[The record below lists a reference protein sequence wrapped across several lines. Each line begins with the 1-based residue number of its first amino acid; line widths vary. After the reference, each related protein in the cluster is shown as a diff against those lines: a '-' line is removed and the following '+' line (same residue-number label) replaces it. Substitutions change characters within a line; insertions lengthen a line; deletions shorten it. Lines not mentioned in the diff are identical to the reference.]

1 MNNKRRFEKILR
13 DGNLTVADL
22 ARWLKKPYA
31 TVNGWVK
38 GGNIGGPI
46 GDREFISHELNRI
59 ESMLKKRKQ
68 LPIVGM
74 SRAQR
79 ASYLEK
85 LAAN

>member
-1 MNNKRRFEKILR
+1 MNNKQRFHRIMR

-22 ARWLKKPYA
+22 ARWLKRPYA

-38 GGNIGGPI
+38 GGNIGGPV
-46 GDREFISHELNRI
+46 GDRNFILTELARLERI
-59 ESMLKKRKQ
+59 VEKGKQ
-68 LPIVGM
+68 LPVIGM
-74 SRAQR
+74 SRAKH